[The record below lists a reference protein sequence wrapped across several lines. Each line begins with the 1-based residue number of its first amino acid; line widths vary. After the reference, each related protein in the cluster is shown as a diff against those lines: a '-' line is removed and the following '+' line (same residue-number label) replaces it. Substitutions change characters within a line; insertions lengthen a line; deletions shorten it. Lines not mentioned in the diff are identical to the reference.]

1 MNPIGIRRIV
11 LRKSGMFTKY
21 IMFSQN
27 KLSCKNHV
35 PGRGTA
41 AVHCI
46 TLYESVAN
54 PGHSSRSLRN
64 NISFAMQI
72 VVRNGHLASSGP
84 KPGHRVVCVAMGPH
98 RGPMGPQGGAP
109 GIHAPARAPRRPESI
124 VSVHSGLPDDAFPR
138 VIRVPNMLTDD
149 AFPPPTCLL
158 YTSPSPRDKRQSRM
172 PSSA

>member
-11 LRKSGMFTKY
+11 LRKSGMFAKY

-64 NISFAMQI
+64 DISFAMQI

-98 RGPMGPQGGAP
+98 RGPMGPQGGTP
-109 GIHAPARAPRRPESI
+109 GIHAPARAPRRPESL
-124 VSVHSGLPDDAFPR
+124 VSCILAFPATR
-138 VIRVPNMLTDD
+138 TPYRFGLQKR
-149 AFPPPTCLL
+149 FPATRTPHPPF
-158 YTSPSPRDKRQSRM
+158 SRWSGPSR
-172 PSSA
+172 

>member
-11 LRKSGMFTKY
+11 LRKSGMFAKY

-46 TLYESVAN
+46 TLCQSVGN
-54 PGHSSRSLRN
+54 PGHSVRGHRN
-64 NISFAMQI
+64 HISFAMQI

-109 GIHAPARAPRRPESI
+109 GIHAPAQAARRPESLVRCI
-124 VSVHSGLPDDAFPR
+124 LAFQATPQGCR
-138 VIRVPNMLTDD
+138 FRLQI
-149 AFPPPTCLL
+149 CLQA
-158 YTSPSPRDKRQSRM
+158 TPKGRRPM
-172 PSSA
+172 SSQ

>member
-1 MNPIGIRRIV
+1 MALRPKHKRFEGFGRRLLGV
-11 LRKSGMFTKY
+11 SLGRGGDDNNENDKN

-27 KLSCKNHV
+27 DIPVKKHIPC
-35 PGRGTA
+35 RGTA

-46 TLYESVAN
+46 TLYESVGN

-64 NISFAMQI
+64 HISFAMQI

-109 GIHAPARAPRRPESI
+109 GIHAPARAPRRPESLVRCI
-124 VSVHSGLPDDAFPR
+124 LAFPTT
-138 VIRVPNMLTDD
+138 PK
-149 AFPPPTCLL
+149 PW
-158 YTSPSPRDKRQSRM
+158 
-172 PSSA
+172 

>member
-11 LRKSGMFTKY
+11 LRKSGMFAKY

-35 PGRGTA
+35 PGRETA

-46 TLYESVAN
+46 TLYENVAN

-64 NISFAMQI
+64 HISFAMQI

-109 GIHAPARAPRRPESI
+109 GIHAPAQAPRRPESLVRCI
-124 VSVHSGLPDDAFPR
+124 LAFQPTRKPCRFGPQKCFQPTRKPR
-138 VIRVPNMLTDD
+138 
-149 AFPPPTCLL
+149 PPC
-158 YTSPSPRDKRQSRM
+158 
-172 PSSA
+172 SSQ

>member
-1 MNPIGIRRIV
+1 
-11 LRKSGMFTKY
+11 MFAKY

-64 NISFAMQI
+64 HISFAMQI

-98 RGPMGPQGGAP
+98 RRPMGPQGGAP
-109 GIHAPARAPRRPESI
+109 GIHAPAQAPRRPESL
-124 VSVHSGLPDDAFPR
+124 VSVHPGLPVNAFPLS
-138 VIRVPNMLTDD
+138 IRGPDMLPVD
-149 AFPPPTCLL
+149 ANTPSTILLSLDPSTIHPPPN
-158 YTSPSPRDKRQSRM
+158 
-172 PSSA
+172 AA

>member
-11 LRKSGMFTKY
+11 LRKSGMFAKY

-64 NISFAMQI
+64 DVSFAMQI

-98 RGPMGPQGGAP
+98 RGPMGPQGGGPWDSCPSP
-109 GIHAPARAPRRPESI
+109 GPQEARKLS
-124 VSVHSGLPDDAFPR
+124 SVHSGLPADAKGLS
-138 VIRVPNMLTDD
+138 IRAPVVLPAD
-149 AFPPPTCLL
+149 AKGPPT
-158 YTSPSPRDKRQSRM
+158 M
-172 PSSA
+172 

>member
-11 LRKSGMFTKY
+11 LRKSGMFAKY

-46 TLYESVAN
+46 TLYESVGN

-64 NISFAMQI
+64 HISFAMQI

-84 KPGHRVVCVAMGPH
+84 KPGHRVVCVAMGP
-98 RGPMGPQGGAP
+98 QGGTP
-109 GIHAPARAPRRPESI
+109 GIHAPAQAPRRPESLVRCI
-124 VSVHSGLPDDAFPR
+124 LAFPATAKPYR
-138 VIRVPNMLTDD
+138 FGPQLCLPATARPL
-149 AFPPPTCLL
+149 PPC
-158 YTSPSPRDKRQSRM
+158 
-172 PSSA
+172 SSQ

>member
-11 LRKSGMFTKY
+11 LRKSGMFAKH

-46 TLYESVAN
+46 TLNESVAN

-64 NISFAMQI
+64 DVSFAMQI

-98 RGPMGPQGGAP
+98 RGPTGPQGGP
-109 GIHAPARAPRRPESI
+109 TGIHAPARAPRRPESLVRCI
-124 VSVHSGLPDDAFPR
+124 LAFRGTATPCR
-138 VIRVPNMLTDD
+138 FGPQICFRGT
-149 AFPPPTCLL
+149 AKGRPPTTYQNDYYSL
-158 YTSPSPRDKRQSRM
+158 TTK
-172 PSSA
+172 